1 MGLFDAA
8 KYEHIRADKTA
19 RFKLPEFAVPPSNPK
34 PLTLILRHAG
44 ESNESWSAGLKNIK
58 FQKLTEDEA
67 NAAVD
72 ALAAKTVIVG
82 WEDALD
88 ENGSPVPY
96 TPALGVQLLALL
108 RDLKRTAMVNSITM
122 FAGNASQFTAA
133 SIDAGDLGNG

>member
-8 KYEHIRADKTA
+8 DYEHIRSDKTA
-19 RFKLPEFAVPPSNPK
+19 RFKLREFAVPPRNPK

-44 ESNESWSAGLKNIK
+44 ESNEAWASGLKNIK

-72 ALAAKTVIVG
+72 SLAARTVIVG

-88 ENGSPVPY
+88 ENGVAVPY
-96 TPALGVQLLALL
+96 SPALGIKLLALL

-122 FAGNASQFTAA
+122 FAGDASQFTAA
-133 SIDAGDLGNG
+133 AIDAGDLGNG